1 MRSFVRLNV
10 RFVLSAPKNS
20 IKYVPI
26 AKANWSAVRAGKPPP
41 HRELLMLTH
50 HIQRIQAGTHLTRA
64 EAENVAEELLT
75 GKLADVDIARLLS
88 TLRDKGECVD
98 ELVGFATVM
107 RRHAR
112 PVFPNLTVQE
122 RLTLSNELVDTCG
135 TGGSG
140 RNTFN
145 ISTAAAFVT
154 AGAGVRVAKHGNRT
168 YSSRSGSADVLE
180 ALGVRVDIPTEQ
192 AGAAII
198 EIGIG
203 FLFAP
208 AAHTAA
214 RHAAAARKQLAGQT
228 IFNLLG
234 PLTNPAGAAAQVLG
248 VVHAKWVE
256 PMARALAELGTRHA
270 FVVHGDD
277 GLDEISL
284 SGETLVAEVGAPN
297 QSAVARGNEN
307 LKVRILRIAPENF
320 GLERAPLKTLAGGDP
335 VENAAIIRAIF
346 AGESG
351 PRRDIVVINAAAALF
366 VTGRAANLREG
377 AELAV
382 ASLDS
387 GAAGE
392 KLEAL
397 AEFTN
402 R

>member
-1 MRSFVRLNV
+1 
-10 RFVLSAPKNS
+10 
-20 IKYVPI
+20 
-26 AKANWSAVRAGKPPP
+26 
-41 HRELLMLTH
+41 MLTH
-50 HIQRIQAGTHLTRA
+50 HLQRMSAGAHLTRA
-64 EAENVAEELLT
+64 ETESVAEELLA
-75 GKLADVDIARLLS
+75 GKLNDAEIAELLS
-88 TLRDKGECVD
+88 TLRIKGESVD

-112 PVFPNLTVQE
+112 PVFPDLKEAE
-122 RLTLSNELVDTCG
+122 RRSLASEMVDTCG

-145 ISTAAAFVT
+145 ISTAAAFVA

-168 YSSRSGSADVLE
+168 STSRSGSADVLE
-180 ALGVRVDIPTEQ
+180 ALGVRVEIPIEQ
-192 AGAAII
+192 AGAAIM
-198 EIGIG
+198 EVGVG
-203 FLFAP
+203 FLFART
-208 AAHTAA
+208 AHAAA
-214 RHAAAARKQLAGQT
+214 RHAAPARKQLGGHT

-234 PLTNPAGAAAQVLG
+234 PLTNPAGAASQVLG

-256 PMARALAELGTRHA
+256 PMANALAELGTRHA

-284 SGETLVAEVGAPN
+284 SGETLVAEVGGPN
-297 QSAVARGNEN
+297 QSAVARGSEDS
-307 LKVRILRIAPENF
+307 KVRMLRIAPEDF
-320 GLERAPLKTLAGGDP
+320 GVVRAPLTALVGGGP
-335 VENAAIIRAIF
+335 KENAAIIRAIF

-366 VTGRAANLREG
+366 VAGRAANFREG
-377 AELAV
+377 AELAA

-387 GAAGE
+387 GAATK

-397 AEFTN
+397 IEFTN

>member
-1 MRSFVRLNV
+1 LC
-10 RFVLSAPKNS
+10 
-20 IKYVPI
+20 
-26 AKANWSAVRAGKPPP
+26 AVRGEKLPP
-41 HRELLMLTH
+41 HRETYMLTD
-50 HIQRIQAGTHLTRA
+50 HIERIEMGTHLKRA
-64 EAENVAEELLT
+64 EAESVAEELLT
-75 GKLADVDIARLLS
+75 GKLTDAEIARLLS
-88 TLRDKGECVD
+88 SLRDKGECVE

-107 RRHAR
+107 RRHAS
-112 PVFPNLTVQE
+112 PVFPNLSVEQ
-122 RLTLSNELVDTCG
+122 RRVLASELVDTCG
-135 TGGSG
+135 TGGSS

-154 AGAGVRVAKHGNRT
+154 AGVGVRVAKHGNRT
-168 YSSRSGSADVLE
+168 HSSRSGSADVLE
-180 ALGVRVDIPTEQ
+180 ALGVRVEIPTEQ

-203 FLFAP
+203 FLFAR
-208 AAHTAA
+208 AAHSAA
-214 RHAAAARKQLAGQT
+214 RHAAAARKQLGGHT

-248 VVHAKWVE
+248 VIDAKWVE
-256 PMARALAELGTRHA
+256 PMARSLAELGARHA

-284 SGETLVAEVGAPN
+284 SGETLVGEVGAPN
-297 QSAVARGNEN
+297 QSAAARGNDN
-307 LKVRILRIAPENF
+307 LVVRMLRIAPENF
-320 GLERAPLKTLAGGDP
+320 GLERAPLSELAGAGP
-335 VENAAIIRAIF
+335 AENAAIIREIF
-346 AGESG
+346 AGEPG

-366 VTGRAANLREG
+366 VGGRAANFREG
-377 AELAV
+377 AELAA

-397 AEFTN
+397 VEFTN

>member
-1 MRSFVRLNV
+1 MSDD
-10 RFVLSAPKNS
+10 
-20 IKYVPI
+20 
-26 AKANWSAVRAGKPPP
+26 RAERCPRV
-41 HRELLMLTH
+41 RELNMLTH
-50 HIQRIQAGTHLTRA
+50 HIQRIEAGAHLSRA
-64 EAENVAEELLT
+64 EAESVAEELLT
-75 GKLADVDIARLLS
+75 GKLTDAEISRLLS
-88 TLRDKGECVD
+88 ALRDKGECVD

-107 RRHAR
+107 RRHAS
-112 PVFPNLTVQE
+112 PVFPH
-122 RLTLSNELVDTCG
+122 LSAEQRRVLASELVDTCG

-168 YSSRSGSADVLE
+168 YTSRSGSADVLE

-192 AGAAII
+192 SGAAIE

-208 AAHTAA
+208 VAHSAA
-214 RHAAAARKQLAGQT
+214 RNAAAARKQLAGQT

-248 VVHAKWVE
+248 VVHPKWVE
-256 PMARALAELGTRHA
+256 PMAGALAELGTHHA

-297 QSAVARGNEN
+297 QSSVARGNEN
-307 LKVRILRIAPENF
+307 LKVRMLRIAPENF
-320 GLERAPLKTLAGGDP
+320 GIERAPLSALAGGGP
-335 VENAAIIRAIF
+335 AENAAMIRKIF
-346 AGESG
+346 EGESG
-351 PRRDIVVINAAAALF
+351 SRRDIVVINAAAALF
-366 VTGRAANLREG
+366 VAGRAANFREG
-377 AELAV
+377 TDLAA

-397 AEFTN
+397 VEFTN

>member
-1 MRSFVRLNV
+1 
-10 RFVLSAPKNS
+10 
-20 IKYVPI
+20 
-26 AKANWSAVRAGKPPP
+26 
-41 HRELLMLTH
+41 MLTH
-50 HIQRIQAGTHLTRA
+50 HIQRISEGTHLTRA
-64 EAENVAEELLT
+64 EAESVAEELLT
-75 GKLADVDIARLLS
+75 GKLPDAEIAKLLS

-112 PVFPNLTVQE
+112 AVFPDLNDAQCRALA
-122 RLTLSNELVDTCG
+122 SELVDTCG
-135 TGGSG
+135 TGGCG
-140 RNTFN
+140 RDTFN
-145 ISTAAAFVT
+145 ISTAAAFVA
-154 AGAGVRVAKHGNRT
+154 AGAGVHVAKHGNRT
-168 YSSRSGSADVLE
+168 HTSRSGSADVLE
-180 ALGVRVDIPTEQ
+180 ALGVRVDIPTKQ
-192 AGAAII
+192 SGAAIR
-198 EIGIG
+198 EIGVG

-208 AAHTAA
+208 AAHSAA
-214 RHAAAARKQLAGQT
+214 RHAAAARKQIGGHT

-284 SGETLVAEVGAPN
+284 SGETLVAEVATPN
-297 QSAVARGNEN
+297 QSAAPRGNEH
-307 LKVRILRIAPENF
+307 LEVHTLRIAPEDF
-320 GLERAPLKTLAGGDP
+320 GLERAPLSALAGGGP
-335 VENAAIIRAIF
+335 AENAAIIRAIF
-346 AGESG
+346 AGELG

-366 VTGRAANLREG
+366 AAGRAINFRES
-377 AELAV
+377 AQLAA

-392 KLEAL
+392 KLAAL
-397 AEFTN
+397 VEFTN

>member
-1 MRSFVRLNV
+1 MMN
-10 RFVLSAPKNS
+10 
-20 IKYVPI
+20 
-26 AKANWSAVRAGKPPP
+26 
-41 HRELLMLTH
+41 H
-50 HIQRIQAGTHLTRA
+50 HIERIEAGSDLTRA
-64 EAENVAEELLT
+64 EAESVAEELLT
-75 GKLADVDIARLLS
+75 GKLTDADTARLLAA
-88 TLRDKGECVD
+88 LRDKGECVD

-112 PVFPNLTVQE
+112 PVFPHLNSEQRRILAG
-122 RLTLSNELVDTCG
+122 ELVDTCG

-168 YSSRSGSADVLE
+168 YTARSGSADVLE
-180 ALGVRVDIPTEQ
+180 ALGVRVDIPTER
-192 AGAAII
+192 AGAAIE

-203 FLFAP
+203 FLFAQ

-214 RHAAAARKQLAGQT
+214 RHAAAARKQLGGYT
-228 IFNLLG
+228 IFNQLG
-234 PLTNPAGAAAQVLG
+234 PLTNPTGAGAQVLG
-248 VVHAKWVE
+248 VVQAKWVE
-256 PMARALAELGTRHA
+256 PMAQALAELGARHA

-297 QSAVARGNEN
+297 QSAVARCNEN
-307 LKVRILRIAPENF
+307 QKVRMLRIAPENF
-320 GLERAPLKTLAGGDP
+320 GMERAPLSALAGGGP
-335 VENAAIIRAIF
+335 AENATIIREIF

-351 PRRDIVVINAAAALF
+351 PRRNIVVINAAAALF
-366 VTGRAANLREG
+366 VAGRAANFREG
-377 AELAV
+377 AQLAE

-387 GAAGE
+387 GGAGE

-397 AEFTN
+397 IEFTN